1 MFVEFNNPIN
11 VPEKNPLLDFR
22 VLVEKYRSTVYIL
35 AVSTSNMCCTY
46 VFFQPN
52 LNLFNLI
59 NLLGIYV
66 QRGKPG
72 ISRGHGSAGET
83 SMCQRLVFYLIP
95 YPSFPKNHKVEI
107 AGASE

>member
-1 MFVEFNNPIN
+1 
-11 VPEKNPLLDFR
+11 
-22 VLVEKYRSTVYIL
+22 
-35 AVSTSNMCCTY
+35 MCCMY
-46 VFFQPN
+46 VLLQPN
-52 LNLFNLI
+52 LNLFNF

-66 QRGKPG
+66 QRRKPG

-95 YPSFPKNHKVEI
+95 HPSFPKNHKVEV